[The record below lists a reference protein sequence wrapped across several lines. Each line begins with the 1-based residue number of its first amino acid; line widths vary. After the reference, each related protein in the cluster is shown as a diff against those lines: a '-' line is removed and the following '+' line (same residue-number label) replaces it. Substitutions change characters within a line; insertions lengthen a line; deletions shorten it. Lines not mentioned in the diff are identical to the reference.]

1 MLILVL
7 VFGFLNIFF
16 ICLGSAILNK
26 RNILS
31 IMLSV
36 ELMFLSLS
44 VNFTLFSLIFDDVI
58 GQIFTLYIIAITAS
72 EAAVGFAI
80 LSVYYRS
87 KKNILVVDFARARG

>member
-1 MLILVL
+1 MLIFVL
-7 VFGFLNIFF
+7 VFLNIFF
-16 ICLGSAILNK
+16 ICLGSVALNR

-44 VNFTLFSLIFDDVI
+44 VNFTLFSIIFDDVI
-58 GQIFTLYIIAITAS
+58 GQIFTLYIVAITAS

>member
-1 MLILVL
+1 MLVL
-7 VFGFLNIFF
+7 LFLNMFF
-16 ICLGSAILNK
+16 ICLGSVALSR
-26 RNILS
+26 RNVLS
-31 IMLSV
+31 VMLSV

-44 VNFTLFSLIFDDVI
+44 VNFTLFSLIFDDLI

-87 KKNILVVDFARARG
+87 KKNIFVVDFARARG

>member
-1 MLILVL
+1 MLMLVL
-7 VFGFLNIFF
+7 LFLNMFF
-16 ICLGSAILNK
+16 ICLGSVALSR
-26 RNILS
+26 RNVLS
-31 IMLSV
+31 VMLSV

-44 VNFTLFSLIFDDVI
+44 VNFTLFSLIFDDLI

-87 KKNILVVDFARARG
+87 KKNIFVVDFARARG

>member
-16 ICLGSAILNK
+16 ICLGSVALNR

-87 KKNILVVDFARARG
+87 KKKYSCS

>member
-7 VFGFLNIFF
+7 IFLNIFF
-16 ICLGSAILNK
+16 ICLGSIALNR

-44 VNFTLFSLIFDDVI
+44 VNFTLFSIIFDDII

>member
-7 VFGFLNIFF
+7 LFLNIFF
-16 ICLGSAILNK
+16 ISLGSVALNR
-26 RNILS
+26 RNVLS
-31 IMLSV
+31 VMLSV

-44 VNFTLFSLIFDDVI
+44 VNFTLFSLIFDDLI

-87 KKNILVVDFARARG
+87 KKNIFVVDFARARG